1 MIWDDNLSSVITS
14 QAHLEGLFDNVKTVD
29 FHEKNYDQIL
39 AVCSREAEKIDLV
52 TPVNAQV
59 RIFRYKQT
67 DRQKKYYDEILAVWS
82 HGAEVE

>member
-1 MIWDDNLSSVITS
+1 MFFSFTLSDM

-39 AVCSREAEKIDLV
+39 GILSREKEKIDLI

-59 RIFRYKQT
+59 SMFP
-67 DRQKKYYDEILAVWS
+67 LL
-82 HGAEVE
+82 